1 MNRHFNKILDILE
14 QQSALYH
21 ELAQIGKQK
30 QQIIIDNDLDAL
42 EEITK
47 KEQGFVKTIMSLE
60 NHRVQ
65 SLDALCV
72 EKKLGRIETVN
83 ELMSNLNELERR
95 QFNMSRDKLISSISD
110 LNEVNELNARLLEQS
125 IDYVNLSINL
135 ASSFGLEDGGYDK
148 KATDKDIKID
158 KSIFDAKV

>member
-21 ELAQIGKQK
+21 ELKEIGKQK
-30 QQIIIDNDLDAL
+30 QQVIIDNNLDAL

-60 NHRVQ
+60 NLRVQ
-65 SLDALCV
+65 SLDALCA
-72 EKKLGRIETVN
+72 EKKLGRIETVG

-95 QFNMSRDKLISSISD
+95 QFNMSRDKLVSSISA

-135 ASSFGLEDGGYDK
+135 ANSFGLEDGGYDK
-148 KATDKDIKID
+148 SATDKDIKID
-158 KSIFDAKV
+158 KSLFDAKV